1 MENYIQKNTITDII
15 KPELLVPAGDFDCV
29 RAGAQNGADCVYFG
43 ANMFSARAS
52 AKNFSLDELKQ
63 VIEYCKI
70 RNVKTNLTLNTLL
83 TDTEFDNA
91 IELSKNA
98 YNFGIDAI
106 IVQDLGLGKYL
117 IDNFPGIEIHGSTQ
131 MSVHNL
137 EGVLELEK
145 LGFSRVVLS
154 RELPI
159 NEIEYIR
166 NNCKIDLEMFIH
178 GALCISYSGQCLF
191 SSLVGGRS
199 GNRGKCAQ
207 PCRLPYELLEDDK
220 CIDKG
225 YLLSPKDLCSL
236 DYLPALINMGINS
249 FKIEGRMKTPEY
261 VATVTRIYRKYI
273 DMAISLNNNVKKYD
287 LSVSTESKLQSNSG
301 YVIDDADKRDLL
313 QVFNRGGFSTGHLS
327 SEANGELIYS
337 EKPNNMGLYLGNI
350 SNYNSNKGHIT
361 LKLNE
366 PLAIGDSISIDGET
380 GKYTVSE
387 IIKNNSSLRSA
398 QKKEIVKLGRMK
410 GNIHIGAKVY
420 RVSSKELIDNCK
432 YTFSQ
437 EAEIKKIP
445 ISFELT
451 IKKNLPIQIKVRSN
465 VPPFY
470 NDISI
475 EFLSDIIPEESITV
489 STDVNRIKE
498 QFSKLGNTPYVLDKI
513 NINMDENLHIPS
525 ISALNQIRRTAV
537 TMLEDKVMNNFLEK
551 RTLNLHLS
559 HISSSASNLNNLCNR
574 KITVLLS
581 NMDISYD
588 YTKLTAVDN
597 IYIPLKYWTNKK
609 YVKSILDLSTRFDTY
624 VYMPTIIKANYK
636 NLLLNS
642 LNTILGE
649 FDIKGFVIS
658 NISGFMLLKDYFE
671 STNIYNELVGN
682 NSISEVIHNDS
693 VDNNLMSEIIHNK
706 KISNSL
712 IEDSRYSKYKFV
724 SNYTMNVFNTY
735 SINELKKLGIDIVTP
750 SVELNKN
757 SLQELCNKSSLPIEL
772 IAYGRTVLMN
782 SSYCLLGKSNKC
794 YPECKMRCSN
804 NSKYYLKDRLGFK
817 FRIMPDNIQTVTSIY
832 NSKIT
837 SISTTDIPAYSL
849 RIDIL
854 DENIDEINKI
864 IQVVKTGNKLE
875 GKDYTNGNLNKE
887 I

>member
-1 MENYIQKNTITDII
+1 MENNIQKNNVAGII
-15 KPELLVPAGDFDCV
+15 SPELLVPAGDFDCV
-29 RAGAQNGADCVYFG
+29 RAGVQNGADCIYFG
-43 ANMFSARAS
+43 ANMFNARAS
-52 AKNFSLDELKQ
+52 AKNFNLDELKQ

-83 TDTEFDNA
+83 TDAEFDDA
-91 IELSKNA
+91 IELARAA

-106 IVQDLGLGKYL
+106 IVQDLGFGKYL

-154 RELPI
+154 REIPI

-207 PCRLPYELLEDDK
+207 PCRLPYELLENDK

-236 DYLPALINMGINS
+236 DYLPFLINIGINS
-249 FKIEGRMKTPEY
+249 LKVEGRMKTPEY

-273 DMAISLNNNVKKYD
+273 DMAISNLKKGG
-287 LSVSTESKLQSNSG
+287 LSTNIENKIQ
-301 YVIDDADKRDLL
+301 DDADYIVDDSDRRDLL
-313 QVFNRGGFSTGHLS
+313 QVFNRGGFSAGHLD
-327 SEANGELIYS
+327 SEANRKLIYS
-337 EKPNNMGLYLGNI
+337 EKPNNIGLYLGNI
-350 SNYNSNKGHIT
+350 SNYNPNKGHIT

-366 PLAIGDSISIDGET
+366 PISIGDSISIDGET
-380 GKYTVSE
+380 GKYTVSQ
-387 IIKNNSSLRSA
+387 IIKNNTNLKSA
-398 QKKEIVKLGRMK
+398 SNKDIVKLGRMK
-410 GNIHIGAKVY
+410 GKIYIGAKVY
-420 RVSSKELIDNCK
+420 KISSKELIDNCK
-432 YTFSQ
+432 HTFTQ
-437 EAEIKKIP
+437 GTEIKKIP
-445 ISFELT
+445 ISCELT
-451 IKKNLPIQIKVRSN
+451 IKKGLPIKIKIKAN
-465 VPPFY
+465 TPPFY
-470 NDISI
+470 NNIAI
-475 EFLSDIIPEESITV
+475 EFVSDIIAEEAKTSPI
-489 STDVNRIKE
+489 DINRIKE

-513 NINMDENLHIPS
+513 HIYMDEDLHISS
-525 ISALNQIRRTAV
+525 ISSLNELRRTAV
-537 TMLEDKVMNNFLEK
+537 SMLQDKVINDFLEK
-551 RTLNLHLS
+551 RNLDLHFPHILNSLS
-559 HISSSASNLNNLCNR
+559 ALNKLTNR
-574 KITVLLS
+574 RITVLLS
-581 NMDISYD
+581 NMDASYD
-588 YTKLTAVDN
+588 YTKLDSIDN

-609 YVKSILDLSTRFDTY
+609 YTKSILDLSTKFDTY

-642 LNTILGE
+642 LDSILE
-649 FDIKGFVIS
+649 KFDIKGFVVS
-658 NISGFMLLKDYFE
+658 NISGFILLKDYFE
-671 STNIYNELVGN
+671 KNKINNTDNSANNELNGDKRIV
-682 NSISEVIHNDS
+682 SLDLDS
-693 VDNNLMSEIIHNK
+693 KNF
-706 KISNSL
+706 
-712 IEDSRYSKYKFV
+712 KYKFV
-724 SNYTMNVFNTY
+724 SNYTMNVFNKY

-750 SVELNKN
+750 SIELNKKT
-757 SLQELCNKSSLPIEL
+757 LQELCTKSELPIEL
-772 IAYGRTVLMN
+772 IAYGRAVLMN

-804 NSKYYLKDRLGFK
+804 NSKYYLKDRLGLK
-817 FRIMPDNIQTVTSIY
+817 FRVIPDNIQTVTSIY

-837 SISTTDIPAYSL
+837 SINTTDINAYSL
-849 RIDIL
+849 RVDIL

-864 IQVVKTGNKLE
+864 VQVVKTGNKLE
-875 GKDYTNGNLNKE
+875 GANYTNGNLNKE